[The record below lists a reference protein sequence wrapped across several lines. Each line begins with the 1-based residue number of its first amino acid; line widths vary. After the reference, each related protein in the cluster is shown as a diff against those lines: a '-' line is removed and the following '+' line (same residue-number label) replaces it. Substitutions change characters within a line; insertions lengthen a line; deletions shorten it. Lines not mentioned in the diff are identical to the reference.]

1 MIRERLKRK
10 HLADRKP
17 LHEMH
22 TGPGWL
28 WDRNEV
34 AEARK
39 RVAAKHY
46 IRRCSTMNAI
56 DIRDLP
62 TTLLVIIAKSIKQLS
77 LT

>member
-1 MIRERLKRK
+1 MIRDRLKRK

-22 TGPGWL
+22 AGPGWL

-34 AEARK
+34 GEARK

-46 IRRCSTMNAI
+46 IRRHSTMNVI
-56 DIRDLP
+56 DVRDLP
-62 TTLLVIIAKSIKQLS
+62 TPVLVVIAKSVKQL
-77 LT
+77 TGR